1 MNLKTFILGS
11 MLTVVSFAFI
21 ACGGDSSSDPGT
33 SSPVNSSSSY
43 SDPVVIPEPTEGS
56 PIVWLTKFGDT
67 RTADSIVFKGN
78 VSIDYSLATSD
89 SVYID
94 SIKFTLATA
103 DPNHYA
109 LNDAAFNVNPF
120 DYTMRNMVNIAIDL
134 HPALSLK
141 SFDACGDFV
150 AFVAVYSGEF
160 VSVDSL
166 SFSKAQADYCPD
178 EIESSSSSVAA
189 QITMTSWTTTLSTN
203 ATGYLA
209 VDLDSKTNFFQSELA
224 ANKDAIDL
232 VVSFENKTLS
242 LMNTKEAGYLYSA
255 LAGASAF
262 AKIGE
267 ETTGAFDANNLPPAL
282 VYTSVFGYNASSMGA
297 LVEEPSYG
305 EFWIV
310 TTPSYDA
317 TTMKGFFVVMTGA
330 TTVSGSDVSIPL
342 TIWGVE

>member
-56 PIVWLTKFGDT
+56 PIVIANFGGT
-67 RTADSIVFKGN
+67 RSADSIVFKGN

-103 DPNHYA
+103 DGYA
-109 LNDAAFNVNPF
+109 LNNAAFNVNPF
-120 DYTMRNMVNIAIDL
+120 DYTKRTMVNIAIDL

-141 SFDACGDFV
+141 SFDACGKFV

-166 SFSKAQADYCPD
+166 EFSKAQADYCPD

-209 VDLDSKTNFFQSELA
+209 VDLDSKTSFFQSELA

-255 LAGASAF
+255 LSGASAF

-267 ETTGAFDANNLPPAL
+267 ETTGAFDANNLPTAP
-282 VYTSVFGYNASSMGA
+282 VYTSVFGYNASLMEA
-297 LVEEPSYG
+297 LVEEPGYG

>member
-33 SSPVNSSSSY
+33 SSPVNSSSSF
-43 SDPVVIPEPTEGS
+43 SEPVVIPVPTQGS
-56 PIVWLTKFGDT
+56 PIVIGNFGGT

-78 VSIDYSLATSD
+78 VSIDDSLATSD

-103 DPNHYA
+103 DGYA
-109 LNDAAFNVNPF
+109 LNNAAFNVNPF
-120 DYTMRNMVNIAIDL
+120 DYTKRTMVNIAIDL

-209 VDLDSKTNFFQSELA
+209 VDLDSKTSFFQSELA

-255 LAGASAF
+255 LSGASAF

-267 ETTGAFDANNLPPAL
+267 ETTGAFDANNLPTAP
-282 VYTSVFGYNASSMGA
+282 VYTSVFGYNASLMEA
-297 LVEEPSYG
+297 LVEEPGYG